1 MTWREK
7 YMRDP
12 ELADSIIKALRED
25 LKDAE
30 KRIEMLQ
37 FALERITDEGQCCL
51 LMSQTVMGQIELMEK
66 IAREALE

>member
-7 YMRDP
+7 WRQDP
-12 ELADSIIKALRED
+12 DLAESIIEALRQD

-37 FALERITDEGQCCL
+37 FALERIAEASGCRECGGETQAE
-51 LMSQTVMGQIELMEK
+51 
-66 IAREALE
+66 IALKALK